1 MPREFTKLDMPRGR
15 VMVIGFAVPSAVAEF
30 VMQGGCEGWHAKGV
44 FAKADMCRGYTT
56 VDNSQ
61 ELVTK

>member
-1 MPREFTKLDMPRGR
+1 MPRGR

-44 FAKADMCRGYTT
+44 FAKADICRGYTT